1 MKGIPVI
8 ISGPSGSGKGTV
20 VDELLR
26 QDKNFALSV
35 SATTRAPRPG
45 EVHGTHY
52 YFISKE
58 AFKAKIEANDMLD
71 YASYEGNYY
80 GSPRSEI
87 QRRLQQGTHVI
98 LEIEVQGALQ
108 VKERCPD
115 ALMIFIAPPD
125 AATLEG
131 RLRGRGTNTPEDIAK
146 RMETARREM
155 KYLSSYDYL
164 VINYENGAAEAAR
177 SIIGIVRAEQL
188 RVSRSAD
195 FARNF
200 FHEPQ

>member
-20 VDELLR
+20 VAELLQ
-26 QDKNFALSV
+26 QDESFALSV
-35 SATTRAPRPG
+35 SATTRPPRPG

-52 YFISKE
+52 YFISKPDFE
-58 AFKAKIEANDMLD
+58 AKIAAGDMLE
-71 YASYEGNYY
+71 YASYVGNYY

-87 QRRLQQGTHVI
+87 DKRLQKGTNVI

-115 ALMIFIAPPD
+115 ALMIFVAPPD
-125 AATLEG
+125 AATLEE

-155 KYLSSYDYL
+155 RNLSYYDYL
-164 VINYENGAAEAAR
+164 VINYDGGAEEAAR
-177 SIIGIVRAEQL
+177 RIIGIVRAEQM
-188 RVSRSAD
+188 RVSRCAD
-195 FARNF
+195 FAGKF
-200 FHEPQ
+200 FT

>member
-1 MKGIPVI
+1 
-8 ISGPSGSGKGTV
+8 
-20 VDELLR
+20 
-26 QDKNFALSV
+26 
-35 SATTRAPRPG
+35 
-45 EVHGTHY
+45 
-52 YFISKE
+52 
-58 AFKAKIEANDMLD
+58 
-71 YASYEGNYY
+71 
-80 GSPRSEI
+80 
-87 QRRLQQGTHVI
+87 
-98 LEIEVQGALQ
+98 
-108 VKERCPD
+108 
-115 ALMIFIAPPD
+115 MIFIAPPD